1 MTQNTLRVH
10 KDAAL
15 TSWVVAMFFIA
26 APITWGQPVNLDA
39 AKKEGK
45 VIIYG
50 TIVPQVMTIIEK
62 GFEGNYGLKVE
73 YWRADATKVIDRVL
87 TEWRA
92 GKPGFDLV
100 IGARGALLL
109 GKEENIF
116 AKFVPVNTANF
127 PTKFKDAHGK
137 LTPWRVT
144 PVAYLYNTALAKAW

>member
-1 MTQNTLRVH
+1 MVGSTTRVPLRSVVILLLA
-10 KDAAL
+10 AAL
-15 TSWVVAMFFIA
+15 NVAASA
-26 APITWGQPVNLDA
+26 AWGQPVNLDT

-45 VIIYG
+45 VVIYG
-50 TIVPQVMTIIEK
+50 MIVPQVMTLIEK
-62 GFEGNYGLKVE
+62 GFEGKYGLKVE

-92 GKPGFDLV
+92 GKAGFDLV

-127 PTKFKDAHGK
+127 LVKFIDSDCN
-137 LTPWRVT
+137 LITCRDMM
-144 PVAYLYNTALAKAW
+144 

>member
-1 MTQNTLRVH
+1 MGSTRGAKLMIRYRPKTRLWQ
-10 KDAAL
+10 
-15 TSWVVAMFFIA
+15 WVVPLVLATFFLN
-26 APITWGQPVNLDA
+26 APMAWGQPVNLDA

-45 VIIYG
+45 VVIYG

-62 GFEGNYGLKVE
+62 GFEGKYGLKVE

-100 IGARGALLL
+100 IGARGALLM

-127 PTKFKDAHGK
+127 PAKFKDADGK
-137 LTPWRVT
+137 LTP
-144 PVAYLYNTALAKAW
+144 